1 MRKNLSLN
9 KKGWM
14 QKLDQYKKQ
23 LKEANEASK
32 REHQRL
38 QMQIGVVEE
47 QKKKRDAMY
56 QQFGLI
62 PDEQQVKIEN
72 MPLQL

>member
-1 MRKNLSLN
+1 
-9 KKGWM
+9 
-14 QKLDQYKKQ
+14 
-23 LKEANEASK
+23 
-32 REHQRL
+32 
-38 QMQIGVVEE
+38 MQIGVVEE